1 MKPSCTKYTTCLPA
15 SRPVCRI
22 YPPEEGLSAG
32 GGQAGKDMNLAIA
45 VSRPKGVIKHEG
57 SMVFKIQK

>member
-1 MKPSCTKYTTCLPA
+1 MKPSCTKVHNLPA
-15 SRPVCRI
+15 D
-22 YPPEEGLSAG
+22 LSAV

-45 VSRPKGVIKHEG
+45 ISRLKGVIKHEG